1 MKFYWLSTV
10 MFLLSNILIAQTT
23 KEYIFSADSV
33 HIFQTPNPVNSFY
46 LPYDITGIKK
56 PMYAEPFCN
65 DVTFPFVAKNIY
77 TPAGN
82 YSQTIFGGEEPFGY
96 GWGYTAVPVI
106 INENFSVAD
115 FPIILEGD
123 FFNRSSDGSYNES
136 YFWIGN
142 SNYTHFNPSNSVLP
156 TPNVQQG
163 IAIGGLPGRSI
174 ISNGGSYLKTPIK
187 LYDTNHN
194 FSKYN
199 EWATMKTILD
209 VTEDGSLVI
218 YNIVLNDKC
227 VMSEPVIV
235 AKSDDL
241 NLNSFKLAI
250 CVDDFAKEFKVTKN
264 AFLFQLPDITVCQ
277 NEIFNLTADFDKAL
291 CIDLSHN
298 WNLPG
303 SNIGFST
310 VKSPANIKY
319 ANAGNFASSLTI
331 SKGLFKK
338 TIPFNINI
346 IPNSSQEIHKQLCA
360 NDSIFFNNQWIYN
373 SGQYQQIFT
382 RQNNC
387 DSIITLDVVFLDT
400 VKTFNNITLC
410 QGDSIEIGGQWVYN
424 AGDYNILNSAVSG
437 CDSLSTITIE
447 VIPQLNKLDSVNL
460 CRGDSIFLNNKWY
473 FEDGIVTYLDLNSLC
488 PINVKTT
495 ILGQPSY
502 SYLDSIS
509 ICPDDSIFYQGVHIK
524 GTGSFIFNYKTNH
537 GCDSVYILK
546 TRQISPPDVP
556 MSVPDCENGIYTL
569 SVDFDP
575 DWPYTWSN
583 GSVSSPII
591 YTDDTTATIF
601 YTHHD
606 GNCRVKYD
614 INLPTIPSDDILP
627 FFGDTIVYPGKPLNY
642 ILDLDATLW
651 NVDWYQ
657 NNNFSCNGCFT
668 YTIQTQSASKIE
680 LIFYHTT
687 GCEFYRNFSVGIDA
701 SQDLYIPNIFA
712 PESTKGNDKWR
723 IFIPECFAI
732 ELVKIYDRWGN
743 LVYLTK
749 DLQNIEWDGKYNG
762 QNLEQGV
769 YTYVIQ
775 YVDPGLAHRIKSG
788 DITLVR

>member
-1 MKFYWLSTV
+1 MQILKIILVLNLIYFQSQLTAQFKKGLLLDGCNNYLEVVNSSSLLMGENGITIAAWIMPNCDDGNRMIVSKEWCNGQYGYYLSVNEGRLFWSTSPDG
-10 MFLLSNILIAQTT
+10 FCTNTSNFQTSNIPIPSGVFTHVAIVHDASSIKLFVNGNLVSGQFRDGSFTTIYPSFENIRIGAYKNINGSFGNFFSGIIDELRFYNKALTAQQIS
-23 KEYIFSADSV
+23 ESYNIPISGNESNLV
-33 HIFQTPNPVNSFY
+33 LY
-46 LPYDITGIKK
+46 YDMENITG
-56 PMYAEPFCN
+56 
-65 DVTFPFVAKNIY
+65 
-77 TPAGN
+77 
-82 YSQTIFGGEEPFGY
+82 S
-96 GWGYTAVPVI
+96 
-106 INENFSVAD
+106 
-115 FPIILEGD
+115 
-123 FFNRSSDGSYNES
+123 
-136 YFWIGN
+136 
-142 SNYTHFNPSNSVLP
+142 
-156 TPNVQQG
+156 
-163 IAIGGLPGRSI
+163 
-174 ISNGGSYLKTPIK
+174 
-187 LYDTNHN
+187 
-194 FSKYN
+194 
-199 EWATMKTILD
+199 
-209 VTEDGSLVI
+209 
-218 YNIVLNDKC
+218 
-227 VMSEPVIV
+227 
-235 AKSDDL
+235 
-241 NLNSFKLAI
+241 
-250 CVDDFAKEFKVTKN
+250 
-264 AFLFQLPDITVCQ
+264 
-277 NEIFNLTADFDKAL
+277 
-291 CIDLSHN
+291 
-298 WNLPG
+298 G
-303 SNIGFST
+303 SNLKIENKST
-310 VKSPANIKY
+310 AFTQNYV
-319 ANAGNFASSLTI
+319 I
-331 SKGLFKK
+331 SKGFIGNRPIIVTNADYLSDEIGLANEIEICNGIVSVELNFDNYKQINWSSGETTK
-338 TIPFNINI
+338 SINI
-346 IPNSSQEIHKQLCA
+346 IKEGLYSVTVETELCRFLFDEINAIKGKNEVFQTQQLCA

-382 RQNNC
+382 RQNSC

-400 VKTFNNITLC
+400 VKTFAKVSLC
-410 QGDSIEIGGQWVYN
+410 QGDSLKIGGQWVYN

-460 CRGDSIFLNNKWY
+460 CRGDSIFLNDKWY
-473 FEDGIVTYLDLNSLC
+473 FEDGIVTYLDLNTLC

-657 NNNFSCNGCFT
+657 NNNLSCNGCFA
-668 YTIQTQSASKIE
+668 YTIQTQSASEIE
-680 LIFYHTT
+680 LIFYHSA
-687 GCEFYRNFSVGIDA
+687 GCEFYRNFSVGVNA

-769 YTYVIQ
+769 YTYVVQ
-775 YVDPGLAHRIKSG
+775 YVDPGLAHKIKSG

>member
-163 IAIGGLPGRSI
+163 IAIGGLPSRSI

-235 AKSDDL
+235 AKSNDL

-264 AFLFQLPDITVCQ
+264 ANLYQLPDITVCQ
-277 NEIFNLTADFDKAL
+277 NESINLTADFDKAL
-291 CIDLSHN
+291 CIDLSHS

-310 VKSPANIKY
+310 AKSPTNIKY
-319 ANAGNFASSLTI
+319 ANAGNYTSSLTI
-331 SKGLFKK
+331 SKGSFKK

-346 IPNSSQEIHKQLCA
+346 IPNSTQEIHKQLCA

-410 QGDSIEIGGQWVYN
+410 QGDSIEIGGQWIYEN
-424 AGDYNILNSAVSG
+424 RNFNIYAKSANG
-437 CDSLSTITIE
+437 CDSVSFITVE
-447 VIPQLNKLDSVNL
+447 VIPQLIKADTISL
-460 CRGDSIFLNNKWY
+460 CKGDSIFINGRWY
-473 FEDGIVTYLDLNSLC
+473 FNDGIVSYLDQNSIC
-488 PINVKTT
+488 PINIIKT
-495 ILGQPSY
+495 ILGRPSF
-502 SYLDSIS
+502 SFIDSLK
-509 ICPDDSIFYQGVHIK
+509 ICPNDSIFYQGVHIK
-524 GTGSFIFNYKTNH
+524 DDGTYLFNYKTTH
-537 GCDSVYILK
+537 GCDSMYILNTSK
-546 TRQISPPDVP
+546 ISNPPKP
-556 MSVPDCENGIYTL
+556 MSVPDCESGIYNL
-569 SVDFDP
+569 SADKENE
-575 DWPYTWSN
+575 WSYTWSN
-583 GSVSSPII
+583 GSLISPVI
-591 YTDDTTATIF
+591 YPDDTIATIF
-601 YTHHD
+601 YTHN
-606 GNCRVKYD
+606 GGECL
-614 INLPTIPSDDILP
+614 INYNIDLPKLPSEDELP
-627 FFGDTIVYPGKPLNY
+627 FLGDTIVYPGKPLHY
-642 ILDLDATLW
+642 IVELDPIFW
-651 NVDWYQ
+651 SIDWYQ
-657 NNNFSCNGCFT
+657 NSNLSCKGCLE
-668 YTIQTQSASKIE
+668 YNISTQFASEID
-680 LIFYHTT
+680 LIFYHNS
-687 GCEFYRNFSVGIDA
+687 GCKFYRNFSVGIDA

-769 YTYVIQ
+769 YTYVVQ
-775 YVDPGLAHRIKSG
+775 YVDPGLTHKIKSG
-788 DITLVR
+788 DITLMR